1 MKIKIL
7 IAWLLLFASYSASA
21 SDCTDMEVWDVA
33 MGMCMPLP
41 MAGMPMRMLMLHGNI
56 FGAYTSEQGA
66 RGRNAFFSPN
76 MVMADIGT
84 SIGDRHY
91 LNLDFMGTAEKWTV
105 PSNGYPLLLQIGENQ
120 ANGQPFLDAQH
131 PHSSPVMGLTLSDTI
146 KIDGA
151 EKNHL
156 KVSFAPRGE
165 STDGPIAFMHRSTGE
180 VNPDAPLGH
189 HVGQDV
195 GHISSTVIGGSL
207 KIANTTLEASTFH
220 GAEPQPTQVD
230 LPIGK
235 PDSFAF
241 RLIEEFSSDHM
252 AMASI
257 AYVNGPEPDQ
267 PDILHEL
274 RYSASVYDQFQLSP
288 SWRFYNT
295 LIYGAITRY
304 DHASLLNSFAEEFWF
319 HGGRP
324 NIWGR
329 IEVLQRTPTE
339 LEVAGI
345 SLPNSGLWVA
355 ALTLGYTHE
364 VTEFGGAHLG
374 VGSSVTKTL
383 LPEEFI
389 GTYGGNPWSGQ
400 VFLQL
405 SGMRMWD
412 F

>member
-1 MKIKIL
+1 
-7 IAWLLLFASYSASA
+7 
-21 SDCTDMEVWDVA
+21 MEVWDVA

-41 MAGMPMRMLMLHGNI
+41 MAGMPMRMLMVHGNV
-56 FGAYTSEQGA
+56 FGVGTTEQGP
-66 RGRNAFFSPN
+66 RGRSAFYSPN

-84 SIGDRHY
+84 SVGDNHY

-105 PSNGYPLLLQIGENQ
+105 PSNGYPLLLQIGEDQ
-120 ANGQPFLDAQH
+120 ASGQPFLDAQH
-131 PHSSPVMGLTLSDTI
+131 PHSSPVMGLTLSDMM
-146 KIDGA
+146 KIGGGD
-151 EKNHL
+151 KSHL
-156 KVSFAPRGE
+156 KIFFAPRGE
-165 STDGPIAFMHRSTGE
+165 STDGPIAFMHRSTGM
-180 VNPDAPLGH
+180 VNPDAPIGH
-189 HVGQDV
+189 HIGQDV
-195 GHISSTVIGGSL
+195 GHISSTVMGGSL
-207 KIANTTLEASTFH
+207 KIADTTFELSTFH
-220 GAEPQPTQVD
+220 GGEPQPTKVD
-230 LPIGK
+230 LPLGK
-235 PDSFAF
+235 PDSVALRFI
-241 RLIEEFSSDHM
+241 REFSPDHM
-252 AMASI
+252 AMASV

-274 RYSASVYDQFQLSP
+274 RYSASVYDQFQLSQ

-324 NIWGR
+324 NVWGR
-329 IEVLQRTPTE
+329 VEVLQRTRAE
-339 LEVAGI
+339 LAVA
-345 SLPNSGLWVA
+345 SDSPPNSGIWVA

-364 VTEFGGAHLG
+364 VVEFGGAKLG
-374 VGSSVTKTL
+374 VGTSVTKTL